1 MRAALLTKRRS
12 RPVWSAKV
20 KVSFVSTTHLLVRW
34 SCGGLAALSRVR
46 RQGTH
51 FNAESPGGFPQD
63 GCGEKA
69 RHIILVF
76 ILKEVVEF
84 SLVGYQCPEI
94 TFLILVVGC
103 A

>member
-12 RPVWSAKV
+12 RPDWSAKV
-20 KVSFVSTTHLLVRW
+20 KVSFVSTTHLLVCER
-34 SCGGLAALSRVR
+34 LAALSRVR

-51 FNAESPGGFPQD
+51 FNAESPRRFPQD